1 MTKSGI
7 AQGLNK
13 GHIVTLRLARAKSH
27 NVALCHAM
35 TKSGIAQGL
44 NKGHIVTLR
53 PRKAKQS
60 ERKGKLTERS
70 KVVKEVFREC
80 VGFAPYE
87 RRMLELLKIG
97 SAATFKR
104 ALKFA
109 KKRLGSHKRGKQK
122 RAQMEGVMQAMRAKQ
137 KA

>member
-1 MTKSGI
+1 MGAGESLAAMVKSGI
-7 AQGLNK
+7 AMGLEK
-13 GHIVTLRLARAKSH
+13 GHIVTVRK
-27 NVALCHAM
+27 
-35 TKSGIAQGL
+35 TKG
-44 NKGHIVTLR
+44 
-53 PRKAKQS
+53 KQS
-60 ERKGKLTERS
+60 ERKGKMSARS
-70 KVVKEVFREC
+70 KIVKEVVREV

-109 KKRLGSHKRGKQK
+109 KRRLGSHARGKKK

>member
-1 MTKSGI
+1 MGGI

-13 GHIVTLRLARAKSH
+13 GHIVT
-27 NVALCHAM
+27 
-35 TKSGIAQGL
+35 I
-44 NKGHIVTLR
+44 R
-53 PRKAKQS
+53 PRKAKQA

-70 KVVKEVFREC
+70 KVVKEVVREC

-97 SAATFKR
+97 SSATFKR

-122 RAQMEGVMQAMRAKQ
+122 RAQMEGVMQASVRSRRPERSEDQNGCTAPQ
-137 KA
+137 IQ

>member
-1 MTKSGI
+1 MG
-7 AQGLNK
+7 
-13 GHIVTLRLARAKSH
+13 
-27 NVALCHAM
+27 
-35 TKSGIAQGL
+35 
-44 NKGHIVTLR
+44 GHIVTLR

-70 KVVKEVFREC
+70 KVVKEVVREC

-109 KKRLGSHKRGKQK
+109 KKRLGSHKRASRSARRWRASCRRLRQGTSALDAVFHAGKAYA
-122 RAQMEGVMQAMRAKQ
+122 RLENRRMTT
-137 KA
+137 

>member
-1 MTKSGI
+1 M
-7 AQGLNK
+7 
-13 GHIVTLRLARAKSH
+13 
-27 NVALCHAM
+27 
-35 TKSGIAQGL
+35 GIAQGL

-70 KVVKEVFREC
+70 KVVKEVVREC

-97 SAATFKR
+97 SPPPSSARSSSRRSAWARTSAASRSARRWR
-104 ALKFA
+104 ASCRRCA
-109 KKRLGSHKRGKQK
+109 PSRRLRQWTSALDAVFHAGEAYPRLENRCMTTLRYRQK
-122 RAQMEGVMQAMRAKQ
+122 
-137 KA
+137 